1 MALQRSTAVD
11 PRLGAL
17 NLDPIM
23 QANAI
28 EQQSLVNLNQSVLNS
43 VENFQAKQKE
53 KEQKKITINALRGFA
68 PGLTED
74 MYNAAASDEAVKKS
88 LFDYGLQQ
96 QKNQDLKDR
105 IAQGPTAFNEP
116 INIGTTE
123 TPILRNIVGL
133 IDPVTGTIQSSEII
147 DPNENM
153 GNFDT
158 LALYDTIDIKDDSD
172 NVVTY
177 VKLGENK
184 VIEFNAPVPPPNK
197 VEEAV
202 NVVKDFKEK
211 FPENTDSEEELVSKL
226 LRLSGGEN
234 KFEFNLGQLMG
245 GDGNSNEGVVP
256 QYDSFEDVP
265 DDVKGT
271 VIVNGIRY
279 NASAIN
285 N

>member
-1 MALQRSTAVD
+1 MALQRGTPID
-11 PRLGAL
+11 PRLQMLDVSPALQAGAL
-17 NLDPIM
+17 EL
-23 QANAI
+23 
-28 EQQSLVNLNQSVLNS
+28 QSMVNLNESIQGAVQ
-43 VENFQAKQKE
+43 NFQAKQEE

-68 PGLTED
+68 PGLSED
-74 MYNAAASDEAVKKS
+74 MYNAAASDETVKKS
-88 LFDYGLQQ
+88 LFDYGIQQ
-96 QKNQDLKDR
+96 QENQDLKDR

-133 IDPVTGTIQSSEII
+133 IDPVTGRIQSSEII

-158 LALYDTIDIKDDSD
+158 LALYDTIDIKDDSG

-184 VIEFNAPVPPPNK
+184 VIEFNAPVPGKNK

-202 NVVKDFKEK
+202 EVVKDFMEK
-211 FPENTDSEEELVSKL
+211 YPNNKSSEEELVSKL

-234 KFEFNLGQLMG
+234 TFEFNLGQLIG
-245 GDGNSNEGVVP
+245 GDGP
-256 QYDSFEDVP
+256 QVGD
-265 DDVKGT
+265 
-271 VIVNGIRY
+271 IVSQNGIRY
-279 NASAIN
+279 EVLEDGSYRQIN
-285 N
+285 

>member
-28 EQQSLVNLNQSVLNS
+28 EQQSLVNLNQSILSS
-43 VENFQAKQKE
+43 VQNYQTKQEDKKQKE
-53 KEQKKITINALRGFA
+53 ITINALRGFA
-68 PGLTED
+68 PGLSED

-88 LFDYGLQQ
+88 LFDYGIQQ
-96 QKNQDLKDR
+96 QENQNLKDR
-105 IAQGPTAFNEP
+105 IAQGPTAFNES
-116 INIGTTE
+116 INIGTDK

-133 IDPVTGTIQSSEII
+133 IDPVSGEIQSSEII

-158 LALYDTIDIKDDSD
+158 LALYDTVDIKSDSGE
-172 NVVTY
+172 VVTY

-184 VIEFNAPVPPPNK
+184 VIEFNAPVPEKNK

-202 NVVKDFKEK
+202 KVVKDFKAK
-211 FPENTDSEEELVSKL
+211 FPDNTDSDEELTAKL
-226 LRLSGGEN
+226 LRLSGGDN
-234 KFEFNLGQLMG
+234 KFEFNLGQLIG
-245 GDGNSNEGVVP
+245 GDGP
-256 QYDSFEDVP
+256 QVGD
-265 DDVKGT
+265 
-271 VIVNGIRY
+271 IVSQNGIRY
-279 NASAIN
+279 EFLKDGSYRQIN
-285 N
+285 